1 MSKTAKTLT
10 KIVLSLFLFATFF
23 MAFPQKAYAITD
35 MELGEGGYI
44 RWESETT
51 RKYDT
56 GWRYYTKYWH
66 FTITKIND
74 DGSESY
80 GEADIFPAA
89 DGKPE
94 GGYTNTTTP
103 LYTDADGNLHSL
115 HQYALSIEVLE
126 KASGLNLKT
135 GKIKIVAD
143 AVIGFHYAKG
153 DGTYAK
159 EGETYKNKKGETLSA
174 YDGGTYKTF
183 KSAKKA
189 ADGHKIYSFENAKG
203 LYQQNVKIAY
213 YCITIAGD
221 NGYDS
226 NGFYGTYSYEQ
237 PDGKLVTKEF
247 QGSEV
252 WVPENGNITAYGTTK
267 YGYKSNGSETKSD
280 IQSNLKIKLTS
291 TPWQHQVI
299 YDTSG
304 GSEAPEGF
312 TKIYTETKYL
322 SSVIPT
328 KPGYTFVE
336 WKSSTTGK
344 TYQPGDL
351 YDHAQDGGTD
361 TLVAQWKE
369 NTYTFVFDGNG
380 GTGTVSDITVKYSG
394 TLKLPAN
401 GFVNGECLFLGWDH
415 NSGAIEASYQ
425 PNNTI
430 KVANIVKASGLQY
443 KDGAEITIYALWNAA
458 PRIDAEDRY
467 FSLAQA
473 QSGYITME
481 ELFQEV
487 TAYDVE
493 DGAIEIGDNF
503 YIESY
508 DSEIYKNFTIG
519 GFCSETFVAV
529 DSTGYV
535 TKKMIKVHIVD
546 TTTRESSKSSKYNYV
561 RFISLKYLD
570 YPEYDGGFLS
580 NSIWRE
586 TDNYNYL
593 KSVLSIQRVN
603 PEIRTISVLGLNYSK
618 EVPGTGEWN
627 APIAQEWY
635 FTKADIDRVK
645 EYINTHGF
653 GNSKEPDA
661 LAGFLE
667 EFKDCRVK

>member
-1 MSKTAKTLT
+1 MRNIIKKMAKTICIIALGLSM
-10 KIVLSLFLFATFF
+10 IVLTQTDVEAAGQSDMTLTDNGEIMWTSEGSNYSTDGWKYYVKYWTFTVTKNGNSQSVNVYPV
-23 MAFPQKAYAITD
+23 ADNKT
-35 MELGEGGYI
+35 EGGFSTHKQITKTHANGREDYLYTFTVPI
-44 RWESETT
+44 ETLE
-51 RKYDT
+51 KLT
-56 GWRYYTKYWH
+56 GWSLK
-66 FTITKIND
+66 
-74 DGSESY
+74 
-80 GEADIFPAA
+80 
-89 DGKPE
+89 DGK
-94 GGYTNTTTP
+94 
-103 LYTDADGNLHSL
+103 
-115 HQYALSIEVLE
+115 IEYL
-126 KASGLNLKT
+126 AN
-135 GKIKIVAD
+135 A
-143 AVIGFHYAKG
+143 AIGFHYKKL
-153 DGTYAK
+153 DGTVVTQK
-159 EGETYKNKKGETLSA
+159 EKVDYYDKDGNLKKRTVSP
-174 YDGGTYKTF
+174 DTGTYTTEESFYKR
-183 KSAKKA
+183 AKYYGMSPEGRYTGYYGKHVDIA
-189 ADGHKIYSFENAKG
+189 AFAVTITGDAGYEKDQFTG
-203 LYQQNVKIAY
+203 NVTA
-213 YCITIAGD
+213 
-221 NGYDS
+221 
-226 NGFYGTYSYEQ
+226 
-237 PDGKLVTKEF
+237 PD
-247 QGSEV
+247 
-252 WVPENGNITAYGTTK
+252 GTTK
-267 YGYKSNGSETKSD
+267 TISNSGWVKEGSDVIATGVTKHGYKSNGAEKRYD
-280 IQSNLKIKLTS
+280 IKENLTINLYS

-299 YDTSG
+299 YDTAG

-322 SSVIPT
+322 SSITPT

-394 TLKLPAN
+394 ALKLPAN